1 MTTKATRI
9 LTVLFGLSLFL
20 WALPAWAAPKNACE
34 YDLEFNPP
42 QEIQAGKTLRL
53 EMEIYQHNCQLDYA
67 IIYYRNS
74 FKRSYRTSF
83 LKKRSDGLFRVSIKR
98 KYIGKPEMEF
108 YLVAY
113 DINGGQTT
121 LMGDAKKPI
130 RMKVVD
136 QLRQPVVA
144 AVPTPAPTTQTQET
158 TPTETAAPLEQT
170 PAQGTQAEN
179 QQATQPESVSVESQP
194 AEAPTADQPTLT
206 QTQKTDDEPEE
217 KEEGFEMLTA
227 ETEQRVESASRY
239 EQDISSSPFSMTVIT
254 EEDIRNYGSM
264 GIADVLR
271 TVAGLDFMEIS
282 PGDKQISLRGLN
294 REGSNKILVLI
305 DGRSVYL
312 DFFGITFWEALPI
325 PVEAI
330 QRIEVIR
337 GPASVVYGA
346 NAFSGVI
353 NIYTKRPEDIKGL
366 VYGVQGGN
374 SGMTASAVVG
384 DREEQLGY
392 RVSASYRR
400 MYGYDTPGAVNFDSM
415 KGTGYMDFLFSR
427 DMNLSLELGASR
439 DYSRAMFSLLGPV
452 QPNAMQTYLKSD
464 FRFKGLH
471 VGFWW
476 SHLDVDLSLNFPLSP
491 YVASHPIPERSS
503 TILLDTPT
511 MPRISSHGDVFDLEL
526 SYGLNL
532 YNWDRFTVG
541 TEVRLVRLEAP
552 QLLDPEHERN
562 IYSAFAYN
570 SFTPVPAPWLK
581 FDAGIRWD
589 MVDVKERRNPKDK
602 TSSEV
607 DDINSF
613 SPHGALMFIPDKN
626 HVIRFSGGAAFR
638 YAAFFESNMQAD
650 VGSITTTV
658 PPLTVGTMEID
669 LADPKSNPLVFWG
682 APNLKPEQM
691 LSAEF
696 GYKGRLA
703 KRFELQLDT
712 YYNMVSNL
720 ILFEGDI
727 DQLYYGLNPLYSQ
740 ETNPFNF
747 NNDVNVNS
755 VGGEFEFRVIIT
767 SWLKGFVNY
776 SYQKIWVTN
785 KSDLR
790 KDYANR
796 KNRFYDTLADVSAM
810 GGALQIFNQDDLDS
824 FKVNPDDVALSQ
836 ITTVHK
842 ENPEHKGNIGLNF
855 FYDGF
860 RSNIYGHFVSQTE
873 RQNFMTRLATSD
885 FYNISTDLS
894 APGYDGRAPIAT
906 YTKDAN
912 GETTIYGLTKI
923 PAYFVLNLNL
933 AYSFLE
939 GRMEIGFE
947 AYDLLHIASLWKKSP
962 NNGFTLKDNIYTTP
976 DQKAQSTYQSATGIS
991 GGRSIQYP
999 RQLLFGQ
1006 TVGGET
1012 IPTRLFISIRGKI

>member
-1 MTTKATRI
+1 MNPRPYGFF
-9 LTVLFGLSLFL
+9 LVLLCLSVVSF
-20 WALPAWAAPKNACE
+20 AAPVLAQQKEPCKYE
-34 YDLEFNPP
+34 LEFTPP
-42 QEIQAGKTLRL
+42 DEIQAGKSLQL
-53 EMEIYQHNCQLDYA
+53 NMELSQHNCKLDYA
-67 IIYYRNS
+67 IFYYRNS
-74 FKRSYRTSF
+74 LKNSYRTSF
-83 LKKRSDGLFRVSIKR
+83 LKKGDDGAYSVRIKR
-98 KYIGKPEMEF
+98 KYIGKPALE
-108 YLVAY
+108 YYIIAY
-113 DINGGQTT
+113 DVTGGKTA
-121 LMGDAKKPI
+121 LLGSAKTPLSAD
-130 RMKVVD
+130 VVD
-136 QLRQPVVA
+136 QLSRPVVA
-144 AVPTPAPTTQTQET
+144 AAPVVAKPKAPAVEEPAGEMPSSQDEQPEAQ
-158 TPTETAAPLEQT
+158 TPTQP
-170 PAQGTQAEN
+170 QAESEAVA
-179 QQATQPESVSVESQP
+179 QAQMPEESP
-194 AEAPTADQPTLT
+194 ASAETPPATEETSEEA
-206 QTQKTDDEPEE
+206 EE
-217 KEEGFEMLTA
+217 KEGGFELLTA

-239 EQDISSSPFSMTVIT
+239 EQDISRSPFSITVIT

-271 TVAGLDFMEIS
+271 TVAGLDFLEIS
-282 PGDKQISLRGLN
+282 PGDKQINMRGLN

-366 VYGVQGGN
+366 LYGVQGGN
-374 SGMTASAVVG
+374 TGTTTSAVVG
-384 DREEQLGY
+384 DRDEQLGY

-400 MYGYDTPGAVNFDSM
+400 MYDYDTPGAVNFDSM
-415 KGTGYMDFLFSR
+415 KGTGYIDYLFSR
-427 DMNLSLELGASR
+427 DTNLSLELGASR

-464 FRFKGLH
+464 FSFKGLH

-476 SHLDVDLSLNFPLSP
+476 SHLDVDLSVNFPLSP
-491 YVASHPIPERSS
+491 YVDSHPIAERSS
-503 TILLDTPT
+503 RIMLDTPE

-526 SYGLNL
+526 SYGMNL

-541 TEVRLVRLEAP
+541 TELRFVRLEAP

-570 SFTPVPAPWLK
+570 SFTPVPADWFK

-589 MVDVKERRNPKDK
+589 MVDVKERRNPKDT

-607 DDINSF
+607 DDIHSF
-613 SPHGALMFIPDKN
+613 SPHGALLFIPDKN
-626 HVIRFSGGAAFR
+626 HVLRLSGGAAFR
-638 YAAFFESNMQAD
+638 YAAFFEANMQAD
-650 VGSITTTV
+650 VGTITTTV
-658 PPLTVGTMEID
+658 PPIDVGGMEIS
-669 LADPKSNPLVFWG
+669 LADPKSNALVFWG
-682 APNLKPEQM
+682 APNLKPETIY
-691 LSAEF
+691 SAEF

-712 YYNMVSNL
+712 FYNRVQNL

-727 DQLYYGLNPLYSQ
+727 DQLYYGLNPLYTE

-747 NNDVNVNS
+747 NNDVNVDN
-755 VGGEFEFRVIIT
+755 VGGEFEFRVIMT
-767 SWLKGFVNY
+767 DWLKGFVNY
-776 SYQKIWVTN
+776 SYQRMWITN
-785 KSDLR
+785 KSALR
-790 KDYANR
+790 KDYASR
-796 KNRFYDTLADVSAM
+796 KNRFYDTLGSVSALD
-810 GGALQIFNQDDLDS
+810 GKVSIFTQEAIDS
-824 FKVNPDDVALSQ
+824 FKINPDDVALSQ

-855 FYDGF
+855 FYEGL

-885 FYNISTDLS
+885 FYSISSDFANL
-894 APGYDGRAPIAT
+894 GYDGRAPIAT
-906 YTKDAN
+906 YTKGPN
-912 GETTIYGLTKI
+912 GETSIYGLTKI
-923 PAYFVLNLNL
+923 PAYFILNFNI
-933 AYSFLE
+933 AYSFLD
-939 GRMEIGFE
+939 GRMELGFE
-947 AYDLLHIASLWKKSP
+947 AYDLLHIASLWQKAP
-962 NNGFTLKDNIYTTP
+962 NNGFTLKDNVYTTP
-976 DQKAQSTYQSATGIS
+976 DQKAQTSYESATGIG
-991 GGRSIQYP
+991 GGRYIQYP